1 MFLGPICFDFFFTRI
16 FSMCNINTENLAV
29 LLKRL
34 LLDGL
39 TNDLTVAYFS
49 FCGRF
54 SSPDPSICYSF
65 IHFSERPAGCQN
77 CLSIPGHKSV
87 VYTVACIMCKKK
99 SYSYDVFAAGIQF
112 ILTGGNIVLA

>member
-1 MFLGPICFDFFFTRI
+1 
-16 FSMCNINTENLAV
+16 MCNIKTENLAV

-65 IHFSERPAGCQN
+65 IHFSEKTCWMPKLSLHPRPQISGIYC
-77 CLSIPGHKSV
+77 SIHD
-87 VYTVACIMCKKK
+87 AQKK

-112 ILTGGNIVLA
+112 ILTGGNTVLV